1 MSSISRTKNSK
12 RNIASGLI
20 KQATNVLLSFI
31 IRTVVLYSL
40 GAEYQGLDGLFS
52 SIVHVLNLADLGFA
66 TAVMYVLYKP
76 IAEEDY
82 ETICAVM
89 QFLKRM
95 YFVVGLVIT
104 AAGCIAMF
112 FLPKLISGTVP
123 DGINIYILF
132 TFYLANTAVSYL
144 LFAYK
149 STLLSAMQRQ
159 DVISNIYTFTT
170 IAVKVFQL
178 ITLFMFRNYYVY
190 VLILPL
196 GTVLNNIIV
205 QYFSKKLF
213 PKIIPHGDI
222 SNELKCE
229 LTKQVKAIFVGKLS
243 DIARNSFDNIIL
255 SSFFGLVTVA
265 IYGNYF
271 YVYSAIY
278 GVMNIIINGV
288 IASVG
293 NSIATENPD
302 KNYRDML
309 RFNTVFMMVVGF
321 CTVCMLNL
329 YQPFMFIWM
338 KGDYN
343 MLMSN
348 FNMGL
353 MCLYFYAI
361 NMTYVRSMYLDGKGL
376 FYESRWWC
384 IVEAIANLL
393 LNIILGKLL
402 GLTGV
407 VIATII
413 TIFVFNF
420 LGRNSVLFKIYFKRS
435 EKEFYGQHL
444 LYFAMTCVICF
455 ITVTICQFVELNGIL
470 GLFVRLAICSI
481 VSPILYFLFL
491 LKTKQF
497 TEVKKLVLSVLS
509 KG

>member
-1 MSSISRTKNSK
+1 MSSVSRTKNSK

-20 KQATNVLLSFI
+20 KQATNILLTFI
-31 IRTVVLYSL
+31 IRTAVLYSL

-66 TAVMYVLYKP
+66 TAVMYILYKP
-76 IAEEDY
+76 IAEEDH
-82 ETICAVM
+82 ETICAVI
-89 QFLKRM
+89 QFLKRI
-95 YFVVGLVIT
+95 YFVVGMVIT

-123 DGINIYILF
+123 GGINIYILF
-132 TFYLANTAVSYL
+132 AFYLVNTSISYL

-170 IAVKVFQL
+170 IAVKIVQL
-178 ITLFMFRNYYVY
+178 ITLFTFGNYYVY
-190 VLILPL
+190 VLVLPL
-196 GTVLNNIIV
+196 GTILNNVIV
-205 QYFSKKLF
+205 QFFSKKLF
-213 PKIIPHGDI
+213 PKIIPHGNI
-222 SNELKCE
+222 SNEVKGE
-229 LTKQVKAIFVGKLS
+229 LIKQVKAIFIGKMS

-271 YVYSAIY
+271 YIYSAIY

-293 NSIATENPD
+293 NSIATESPD

-309 RFNTVFMMVVGF
+309 IFNTIFMMIVGF

-329 YQPFMFIWM
+329 YQPFMLIWM
-338 KGDYN
+338 KGNSN

-348 FNMGL
+348 FNMVL

-384 IVEAIANLL
+384 IAEAIANLL
-393 LNIILGKLL
+393 LNIILGKII
-402 GLTGV
+402 GITGV
-407 VIATII
+407 IIATII
-413 TIFVFNF
+413 TIFIFNF
-420 LGRNSVLFKIYFKRS
+420 LGRNSVLFKFYFKKS
-435 EKEFYGQHL
+435 KKEFYGHHL
-444 LYFAMTCVICF
+444 LYFLMTCAICL
-455 ITVTICQFVELNGIL
+455 ITIAICNLIKIGGIL

-481 VSPILYFLFL
+481 VAPVLYFLFL
-491 LKTKQF
+491 FKTKQF
-497 TEVKKLVLSVLS
+497 TEVKRLMISVLS
-509 KG
+509 KR

>member
-1 MSSISRTKNSK
+1 MRSVSRTKNSK

-20 KQATNVLLSFI
+20 RQATNILLTFI
-31 IRTVVLYSL
+31 IRTAVFYSL

-66 TAVMYVLYKP
+66 TAVMYILYKP
-76 IAEEDY
+76 IAEEDHK
-82 ETICAVM
+82 TICAVM
-89 QFLKRM
+89 QFLKRI

-104 AAGCIAMF
+104 VAGCIAMF

-123 DGINIYILF
+123 NGINIYILF
-132 TFYLANTAVSYL
+132 AFYLLNTAVSYL

-149 STLLSAMQRQ
+149 STLLSALQRQ

-170 IAVKVFQL
+170 IAVKMLQL
-178 ITLFMFRNYYVY
+178 ITLFVFRNYYVY

-196 GTVLNNIIV
+196 GTILNNIIV

-222 SNELKCE
+222 SNELKSE
-229 LTKQVKAIFVGKLS
+229 LTKQVKAIFIGKMS

-271 YVYSAIY
+271 YIYSAIY

-293 NSIATENPD
+293 NSIATESPE

-309 RFNTVFMMVVGF
+309 TFNTVFMIVVGF
-321 CTVCMLNL
+321 CTVCLLNL
-329 YQPFMFIWM
+329 YQPFMLIWM
-338 KGDYN
+338 KGN
-343 MLMSN
+343 SSMLMSN

-376 FYESRWWC
+376 FFESRWWC
-384 IVEAIANLL
+384 IVESIANLL
-393 LNIILGKLL
+393 LNIVLGKLL
-402 GLTGV
+402 GITGV
-407 VIATII
+407 IIATII
-413 TIFVFNF
+413 TIFIFNF
-420 LGRNSVLFKIYFKRS
+420 LGRNSVLFKFYFKKS
-435 EKEFYGQHL
+435 KKEFYGHHL
-444 LYFAMTCVICF
+444 LYFAMTCIICI
-455 ITVTICQFVELNGIL
+455 ITFSICQFVDLNGVW
-470 GLFVRLAICSI
+470 GLIIRLAICSVI
-481 VSPILYFLFL
+481 SPVLYFLFL
-491 LKTKQF
+491 FKTKQF
-497 TEVKKLVLSVLS
+497 TEVKRLVLSILN
-509 KG
+509 KR